1 MINEI
6 ILETGSVVF
15 QLFNYICRSE
25 ITQTMQ
31 TENHLLKKRVNLF
44 DGISIVAGA
53 MIGSGIFIVSADI
66 ARNVGSP
73 GWLMVVWLISGI
85 ITVIGALSY
94 GELASM
100 MPHVGGQYVYLKEA
114 YHPLI
119 GFLFGWTTFLVIQCG
134 SIAAVAV
141 AFAKFSGVLIPWIS
155 DKNILL
161 HLGSLKINT
170 TMVVAIASII
180 FLTWLNTRGIVT
192 GKTVVN
198 IFTSTKVLALF
209 GFILI
214 GFLATKGLNS
224 WQINKEVFWE
234 AGRIGE
240 NNQLISLSGFAL
252 VAAVGTA
259 LVGSLFA
266 SDAWYN
272 VTYIS
277 GEVINPKRNVPLSLI
292 FGTMIVSVIYLFTNY
307 VYIRIL
313 PLSGSPDG
321 SDVLSKGIQF
331 ATDDRVATS
340 AMSVVFGDYAAIIMA
355 VFIMISTFGCNH
367 GLILAGPRVY
377 YAMARDG
384 LFFRKVAE
392 INKKGVPGFA
402 IAIQGVW
409 SVLLCMSGTYSNL
422 LDYVIFAVLIFF
434 TLTILAIFILRVK
447 RPDIPRPYKALGYPV
462 IPAVYILTTTFIMV
476 VLLIYKPNYTF
487 PGLIIVLMGIPVF
500 YLWRKFSRN
509 SVPMTDDDS
518 PIKT

>member
-1 MINEI
+1 
-6 ILETGSVVF
+6 
-15 QLFNYICRSE
+15 
-25 ITQTMQ
+25 MQ

-73 GWLMVVWLISGI
+73 GWLMIVWLITGI
-85 ITVIGALSY
+85 ITVIGAISY

-141 AFAKFSGVLIPWIS
+141 AFAKFTGVLLPWIS
-155 DKNILL
+155 DKNILAQ
-161 HLGSLKINT
+161 LGPIKVNS
-170 TMVVAIASII
+170 TMVVAIAMII

-198 IFTSTKVLALF
+198 IFTSTKVMALF

-214 GFLATKGLNS
+214 GFFATKGLS
-224 WQINKEVFWE
+224 SFEINKEVFWE

-240 NNQLISLSGFAL
+240 SNRLIPLSGFAL

-292 FGTMIVSVIYLFTNY
+292 FGTLIVSVIYLLTNY

-321 SDVLSKGIQF
+321 TDVLGRGIQF
-331 ATDDRVATS
+331 AADDRVATS
-340 AMSVVFGDYAAIIMA
+340 AMSVVFGDYAAVIMA

-384 LFFRKVAE
+384 LFFKKVAE

-402 IAIQGVW
+402 IAVQGVW
-409 SVLLCMSGTYSNL
+409 AVLLCLSGTYSNL
-422 LDYVIFAVLIFF
+422 LDYVIFAVLLFF
-434 TLTILAIFILRVK
+434 TLTIIAIFILRVK
-447 RPDIPRPYKALGYPV
+447 KPHIPRPYKAFGYPV
-462 IPAVYILTTTFIMV
+462 IPAIYVLTTSFIMII
-476 VLLIYKPNYTF
+476 LLIYKPDYTF
-487 PGLIIVLMGIPVF
+487 PGLIIVILGVPVY
-500 YLWRKFSRN
+500 YLWKKFSRN
-509 SVPMTDDDS
+509 SVVMSGNDNNN
-518 PIKT
+518 

>member
-1 MINEI
+1 
-6 ILETGSVVF
+6 
-15 QLFNYICRSE
+15 
-25 ITQTMQ
+25 MQ

-44 DGISIVAGA
+44 DGISIVAGS

-66 ARNVGSP
+66 ARSVGSP
-73 GWLMVVWLISGI
+73 GWLLVVWLITGV
-85 ITVIGALSY
+85 ITVIGAISY

-114 YHPLI
+114 YHPLL

-155 DKNILL
+155 DKRILL
-161 HLGSLKINT
+161 EFGAVKVTSTIL
-170 TMVVAIASII
+170 VAIIMI
-180 FLTWLNTRGIVT
+180 TFLTWLNTRGIVT

-214 GFLATKGLNS
+214 GIFATKGITS
-224 WQINKEVFWE
+224 FQVNKEVFWVASKIGPGNQVIPI
-234 AGRIGE
+234 AGFT
-240 NNQLISLSGFAL
+240 LI
-252 VAAVGTA
+252 AAIGTA
-259 LVGSLFA
+259 LVGSLFSA
-266 SDAWYN
+266 DAWYN

-292 FGTMIVSVIYLFTNY
+292 FGTMIVSVIYLFTNF

-321 SDVLSKGIQF
+321 TDVISRGIQF

-355 VFIMISTFGCNH
+355 VFIIISTFGCNH
-367 GLILAGPRVY
+367 SLILAGPRVY

-384 LFFRKVAE
+384 LFFRKVSE

-402 IAIQGVW
+402 LAVQGVW
-409 SVLLCMSGTYSNL
+409 AVLLCLSGTYSDL
-422 LDYVIFAVLIFF
+422 LDYVIFSVLLFF
-434 TLTILAIFILRVK
+434 SLTILAIFVLRIK
-447 RPDIPRPYKALGYPV
+447 KPDIPRPYKALGYPV
-462 IPAVYILTTTFIMV
+462 IPAMYIFTTVLIMV
-476 VLLIYKPNYTF
+476 ILLIYKPVYTAS
-487 PGLIIVLMGIPVF
+487 GLGIVILGIPVF
-500 YLWRKFSRN
+500 YIWRRYSKSN
-509 SVPMTDDDS
+509 NLSTDTES
-518 PIKT
+518 L

>member
-1 MINEI
+1 
-6 ILETGSVVF
+6 
-15 QLFNYICRSE
+15 
-25 ITQTMQ
+25 MQ

-66 ARNVGSP
+66 ARSVGSP

-161 HLGSLKINT
+161 YLGPLKINT

-292 FGTMIVSVIYLFTNY
+292 FGTLIVSVIYLFTNY

-321 SDVLSKGIQF
+321 PDVLTRGIQF
-331 ATDDRVATS
+331 AADDRVATS

-355 VFIMISTFGCNH
+355 IFIMISTFGCNH

-384 LFFRKVAE
+384 LFFKKVAE

-409 SVLLCMSGTYSNL
+409 AVLLCLSGTYSNL

-434 TLTILAIFILRVK
+434 SLTILAIFVLRVK
-447 RPDIPRPYKALGYPV
+447 KPDIPRPYKAFGYPV
-462 IPAVYILTTTFIMV
+462 IPAIYILTTTFIMII
-476 VLLIYKPNYTF
+476 LLIYKPNYTF
-487 PGLIIVLMGIPVF
+487 PGLIIVILGIPVF
-500 YLWRKFSRN
+500 YLWKKFSRN
-509 SVPMTDDDS
+509 SAAMPDEDTNDE
-518 PIKT
+518 T

>member
-1 MINEI
+1 
-6 ILETGSVVF
+6 
-15 QLFNYICRSE
+15 
-25 ITQTMQ
+25 MQ
-31 TENHLLKKRVNLF
+31 TENNLLKKRVNLF

-66 ARNVGSP
+66 ARTVGSP
-73 GWLMVVWLISGI
+73 GWLMVVWLITGI
-85 ITVIGALSY
+85 ITIIGAISY

-141 AFAKFSGVLIPWIS
+141 AFAKFSGVLFPWIS
-155 DKNILL
+155 DTNNLVQI
-161 HLGSLKINT
+161 GPLKIT
-170 TMVVAIASII
+170 STMVIAIAMII

-198 IFTSTKVLALF
+198 IFSSTKILALF

-214 GFLATKGLNS
+214 GFFATKGINS
-224 WQINKEVFWE
+224 FEINKEVFWE
-234 AGRIGE
+234 ASQIGQ
-240 NNQLISLSGFAL
+240 NNQAIPLSGFAL
-252 VAAVGTA
+252 IAAVGTA

-292 FGTMIVSVIYLFTNY
+292 FGTLIVSVIYLFTNY

-321 SDVLSKGIQF
+321 TDVLTKGIQF

-340 AMSVVFGDYAAIIMA
+340 AMFVVFGDYAAIIMA
-355 VFIMISTFGCNH
+355 IFIMISTFGCNH

-384 LFFRKVAE
+384 LFFKKVGE

-402 IAIQGVW
+402 IIVQGIW
-409 SVLLCMSGTYSNL
+409 SVLLCLSGTYSNL

-434 TLTILAIFILRVK
+434 ALTILAIFILRVK
-447 RPDIPRPYKALGYPV
+447 RPDIPRPYKAFGYPV
-462 IPAVYILTTTFIMV
+462 IPAIIF
-476 VLLIYKPNYTF
+476 LLQH
-487 PGLIIVLMGIPVF
+487 L
-500 YLWRKFSRN
+500 
-509 SVPMTDDDS
+509 
-518 PIKT
+518 